1 MINKRQTKAE
11 MAGVSKERIQTLM
24 NNHTTYE
31 LLVHSKEKGREL
43 LEIAVYVMCVL
54 SAIVTI
60 GQFAA
65 QPTRFSGDGLQWQPH
80 SVPVMSQHNVEA
92 SLETKS

>member
-1 MINKRQTKAE
+1 
-11 MAGVSKERIQTLM
+11 M

-54 SAIVTI
+54 SAIVAI
-60 GQFAA
+60 WQFAS
-65 QPTRFSGDGLQWQPH
+65 QSTRLPVDGSPGQLR
-80 SVPVMSQHNVEA
+80 SVPVMSQHNLEVG
-92 SLETKS
+92 LETRS